1 MTAVEASATPL
12 PEGYKKL
19 FALFENALMTHLLD
33 ELAERALPEIAGI
46 GQTESVFFYVA
57 DSRLRSAKLF
67 PHGFSPEQAAE
78 IKRICS
84 EQEKNFSAQ
93 NSVQTISLSAAAS
106 GSPGPDL
113 VLYALPLKI
122 KSIMMIGCKQP
133 AGAAPPPADIFDQLV
148 RILAPIISM
157 VVERMKSERQLA
169 HLNAYLTVSSMLTR
183 SQGLHE
189 VLEIALY
196 SCMELV
202 AAEAATV
209 LLLDDEKKNFSFYQ
223 VEGPAKPVL
232 MAASFPSDQGLAGS
246 LLKTRESEVINDVQK
261 DPRFYKAIDARS
273 GFKTRNMI
281 AIPLLAEEEFVGV
294 LEVLNKAHGLLFR
307 DEERLLLLSLAEE
320 IAFAIRN
327 ARVFEYV
334 AHSYCKQRQGQNSCA
349 GCKRPLGSW
358 TPCVKYREEL
368 L

>member
-1 MTAVEASATPL
+1 MTVFESSAMPSH
-12 PEGYKKL
+12 EGYNKL
-19 FALFENALMTHLLD
+19 FALFENALMTNLLD
-33 ELAERALPEIAGI
+33 ELAECALPEIAGI
-46 GQTESVFFYVA
+46 GETGAVFLYVS

-67 PHGFSPEQAAE
+67 PHGFSPEQSGE

-84 EQEKNFSAQ
+84 EQEKKLSLQ
-93 NSVQTISLSAAAS
+93 NSVQTISLPAAAN
-106 GSPGPDL
+106 GSPDLDL
-113 VLYALPLKI
+113 VLYALPFKTT
-122 KSIMMIGCKQP
+122 SIMMIGCKQP
-133 AGAAPPPADIFDQLV
+133 AGAAPSQTDIFDHLM

-157 VVERMKSERQLA
+157 IVERMKSERQLA
-169 HLNAYLTVSSMLTR
+169 HLNAYLTVSSMLTK

-209 LLLDDEKKNFSFYQ
+209 LLLDEEKKSFSFYQ

-232 MAASFPSDQGLAGS
+232 MAASFPSDQGLAGA
-246 LLKTRESEVINDVQK
+246 LLKTREAEVINDVQS
-261 DPRFYKAIDARS
+261 DPRFYKTIDERS

-281 AIPLLAEEEFVGV
+281 AVPLIAEEEFVGV
-294 LEVLNKAHGLLFR
+294 LEVLNKAQGWLFR